1 MNRSFNLVLGIS
13 LCLAIV
19 GGLWIMSNL
28 NKEDGMWR
36 PSDMYSQVGSNNS
49 SASSFTN
56 ATLGSSSSNDGVQLS
71 LRGRSFSSRA
81 HAPHFSYAPVGAN
94 FGSQSSAVGSASYSA
109 QGGGLYTT
117 SSAEV
122 RSFGGGGNV
131 SAGTAGGFRANA
143 QGSIAQAAGVS
154 SSLSVGGASYT
165 PVLSTSSSVSN
176 DEMLAMAQASN
187 VASASGYAGLGYT
200 TATYGTASYGSS
212 SRGIS
217 GRRYAPPGMSGG
229 GWANDWLNWL
239 GNWYYG
245 DNDNSL
251 PGSQNDENWWGLDIY
266 DLQSLYDA
274 WIKDYTARN
283 PLDESS
289 CPSFE
294 EWMMWFLGNDGS
306 HAYGDTGGFYFVPVG
321 NYLPLLLLALAYAG
335 YIAIRRRNKSLETT
349 LK

>member
-1 MNRSFNLVLGIS
+1 
-13 LCLAIV
+13 
-19 GGLWIMSNL
+19 MSNL

-81 HAPHFSYAPVGAN
+81 HAPHFSYAPAGAN

-131 SAGTAGGFRANA
+131 SAGSAGGFRASA

-176 DEMLAMAQASN
+176 EEMLAMAQASN
-187 VASASGYAGLGYT
+187 VASASSYAGFGYT
-200 TATYGTASYGSS
+200 TAAYGTASYGSS
-212 SRGIS
+212 SPRGVSSRKKMPGFNDSWWKWFDTWMSEYGGTYSTGEGSYTFDRYSLESAYNDFIS
-217 GRRYAPPGMSGG
+217 TFWNSGMGDAPDFQEWLDWYLQAMSDGG
-229 GWANDWLNWL
+229 G
-239 GNWYYG
+239 YYYYNEHTYYWQPVG
-245 DNDNSL
+245 DIWPLFVMMLLYAAYVMLRKRKASAA
-251 PGSQNDENWWGLDIY
+251 QND
-266 DLQSLYDA
+266 
-274 WIKDYTARN
+274 
-283 PLDESS
+283 
-289 CPSFE
+289 
-294 EWMMWFLGNDGS
+294 
-306 HAYGDTGGFYFVPVG
+306 
-321 NYLPLLLLALAYAG
+321 
-335 YIAIRRRNKSLETT
+335 
-349 LK
+349 

>member
-1 MNRSFNLVLGIS
+1 
-13 LCLAIV
+13 
-19 GGLWIMSNL
+19 MSNL

-71 LRGRSFSSRA
+71 LRSSSFSLRA
-81 HAPHFSYAPVGAN
+81 HTPIFSHASSRGAQGVN
-94 FGSQSSAVGSASYSA
+94 VGSSSSFQKGGASA
-109 QGGGLYTT
+109 GALYTT

-131 SAGTAGGFRANA
+131 SAGTAGGFRASA

-212 SRGIS
+212 SPRGVS
-217 GRRYAPPGMSGG
+217 SRKKMPGF
-229 GWANDWLNWL
+229 NDSWWM
-239 GNWYYG
+239 WF
-245 DNDNSL
+245 DTWV
-251 PGSQNDENWWGLDIY
+251 SQNGSGYGVSGEDGSYIFDRY
-266 DLQSLYDA
+266 TLYEVYSSFISDYWNSGMGDA
-274 WIKDYTARN
+274 
-283 PLDESS
+283 
-289 CPSFE
+289 PSFE
-294 EWMMWFLGNDGS
+294 EWLDWYQQAISDGGGS
-306 HAYGDTGGFYFVPVG
+306 YGYNKHTYYWQPVG
-321 NYLPLLLLALAYAG
+321 DIWPLFVMMLLYAAYVMLRKRKA
-335 YIAIRRRNKSLETT
+335 ATAQND
-349 LK
+349 

>member
-1 MNRSFNLVLGIS
+1 
-13 LCLAIV
+13 
-19 GGLWIMSNL
+19 MSNL

-81 HAPHFSYAPVGAN
+81 HAPHFSYAPAGAN

-131 SAGTAGGFRANA
+131 SAGSAGGFRASA

-176 DEMLAMAQASN
+176 EEMLAMAQASN
-187 VASASGYAGLGYT
+187 VASASSYAGFGYT
-200 TATYGTASYGSS
+200 TAAYGTASYGSS
-212 SRGIS
+212 SPRGVSSRKKMPGFNDSWWKWFDTWMSEYGGTYSTGEGSYTFDRYSLESAYNDFIS
-217 GRRYAPPGMSGG
+217 TFWNSGMGDAPDFQEWLDWYLQAMSDGG
-229 GWANDWLNWL
+229 G
-239 GNWYYG
+239 YYYYNEHTYYWQPVG
-245 DNDNSL
+245 DIWPL
-251 PGSQNDENWWGLDIY
+251 FVMMLLYAAYVMLRKRKAATAQND
-266 DLQSLYDA
+266 
-274 WIKDYTARN
+274 
-283 PLDESS
+283 
-289 CPSFE
+289 
-294 EWMMWFLGNDGS
+294 
-306 HAYGDTGGFYFVPVG
+306 
-321 NYLPLLLLALAYAG
+321 
-335 YIAIRRRNKSLETT
+335 
-349 LK
+349 